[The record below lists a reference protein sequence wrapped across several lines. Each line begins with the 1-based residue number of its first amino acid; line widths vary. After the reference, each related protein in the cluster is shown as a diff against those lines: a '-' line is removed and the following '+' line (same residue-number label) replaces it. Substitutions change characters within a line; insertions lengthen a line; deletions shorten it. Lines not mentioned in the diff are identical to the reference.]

1 MHRCP
6 PHAMARSSIVCIFF
20 ALPVVLAQ
28 IMTATSNPI
37 LTATLS
43 PTASS
48 AKPPTFASIVPSVGT
63 YNYIGCYQETS
74 NNPAAGGIHA
84 LSNGTLVG
92 CYCPRQAWY
101 ANPQCF
107 QNQSTTM
114 SVESCISLCGSS
126 KYGGL
131 EYGDECW
138 CAPSLNPKSMK
149 QPDSNCT
156 FTCSGNQSEI
166 CGGSLL

>member
-1 MHRCP
+1 
-6 PHAMARSSIVCIFF
+6 
-20 ALPVVLAQ
+20 
-28 IMTATSNPI
+28 MTATSNPI

-48 AKPPTFASIVPSVGT
+48 AKPPTFASIVPSIGT

-74 NNPAAGGIHA
+74 NDPAAGGTRA
-84 LSNGTLVG
+84 LSNGTM
-92 CYCPRQAWY
+92 
-101 ANPQCF
+101 
-107 QNQSTTM
+107 NQSTTM

-126 KYGGL
+126 KYAGL

-138 CAPSLNPKSMK
+138 CAQTLNPKSMK
-149 QPDSNCT
+149 QSDSNCT

-166 CGGSLL
+166 CGGSLLLTTYERNASAGISSNSANRVGGSGVRLCYWAVFVSGALFFMT